1 MSIRC
6 EKESRSKERMGKREG
21 NKMKL
26 KKKNKK
32 KKKNNSVLLKETRL
46 YETEAG

>member
-26 KKKNKK
+26 KKKN
-32 KKKNNSVLLKETRL
+32 NSVLLKETRL
-46 YETEAG
+46 CETEAG

>member
-26 KKKNKK
+26 KKK
-32 KKKNNSVLLKETRL
+32 KNNSVLLKETRL
-46 YETEAG
+46 CETEAG